1 MSRTKMNI
9 PAPGK
14 EYDSK
19 RPGNKNGAVPG
30 KISKT
35 ITKRRERQAARAK
48 AYSAAYWEAYSA
60 AYSAQRK
67 RFASMCKKWIK
78 AGGVK

>member
-1 MSRTKMNI
+1 MSRTKRNI

-48 AYSAAYWEAYSA
+48 EG
-60 AYSAQRK
+60 K
-67 RFASMCKKWIK
+67 
-78 AGGVK
+78 